1 MEFNGKNI
9 LVVGASSGMG
19 RTISLRLAQAGARV
33 AVTARRAA
41 MLQDLVE
48 TIERENGVAVALPA
62 DATDEHAAV
71 NVVDKAIESLG
82 GIDMVLLN
90 AGGAPAIYMPKM
102 NASEVKFYMKSN
114 YDTVV
119 NYLFPVLE
127 HMKQRQGGLVVQTN
141 SLGGFYGVPLQGPYC
156 AAKAAGRLLIDTCRI
171 EFEQFGIRFVSLY
184 PGFIATEA
192 TKGDGMPAPGEISEE
207 EAVNYMV
214 DAIRREDWDFM
225 FPPHAAANA
234 LRAMQLPKPE
244 LNEYLRKRILEGTP
258 T

>member
-1 MEFNGKNI
+1 MEFKGKNI

-19 RTISLRLAQAGARV
+19 RAISLRFAQAGARV

-41 MLQDLVE
+41 MLQDLVKA
-48 TIERENGVAVALPA
+48 IEKGNGVALAFPA
-62 DATDEHAAV
+62 DATDEEAAAT
-71 NVVDKAIESLG
+71 VVEKAIESLG

-90 AGGAPAIYMPKM
+90 AGGAPAIHLPKM
-102 NASEVKFYMKSN
+102 NATEVKFYMKSN

-119 NYLFPVLE
+119 NFLFPVLE
-127 HMKQRQGGLVVQTN
+127 HMKQRQGGLVVHTN

-156 AAKAAGRLLIDTCRI
+156 AAKAAARLLIDTCRI
-171 EFEQFGIRFVSLY
+171 EFEPFGIRFVSLY

-234 LRAMQLPKPE
+234 MRAMQLPKPE
-244 LNEYLRKRILEGTP
+244 LNEYLRKRIFEGTP

>member
-19 RTISLRLAQAGARV
+19 RTISLRFAQAGARV

-114 YDTVV
+114 YDTAV

-156 AAKAAGRLLIDTCRI
+156 AAKAAVRLLIDTCRI
-171 EFEQFGIRFVSLY
+171 EFEPFGIRFVSLY

-225 FPPHAAANA
+225 FPPHAAANT

-244 LNEYLRKRILEGTP
+244 LNQYLKKRIFEGTP

>member
-1 MEFNGKNI
+1 MEFSGKNI

-19 RTISLRLAQAGARV
+19 RAISLRFARAGARV

-41 MLQDLVE
+41 MLQDLVKE
-48 TIERENGVAVALPA
+48 IEQQNGIALALPA
-62 DATDEHAAV
+62 DGTDERAAAK
-71 NVVDKAIESLG
+71 VVDKAIESFG

-102 NASEVKFYMKSN
+102 NAHDVKSYMQSN

-127 HMKQRQGGLVVQTN
+127 HMKQREGGLVVHTN

-156 AAKAAGRLLIDTCRI
+156 AAKAAARLLIDTCRI

-207 EAVNYMV
+207 EAVNLMV

-234 LRAMQLPKPE
+234 MRALQLTKPE
-244 LNEYLRKRILEGTP
+244 LNEYLKKRIFEGTP

>member
-1 MEFNGKNI
+1 MEFNEKNI

-19 RTISLRLAQAGARV
+19 RTISLRFAQAGARV

-41 MLQDLVE
+41 MLEELVE
-48 TIERENGVAVALPA
+48 AIEKENGVALALPA
-62 DATDEHAAV
+62 DATDERAAAK
-71 NVVDKAIESLG
+71 VVGQVIESFG

-102 NASEVKFYMKSN
+102 TAHEVKSYMQSN

-127 HMKQRQGGLVVQTN
+127 HMKQRRGGLVVHTN
-141 SLGGFYGVPLQGPYC
+141 SLGGFYGVPLQGPYS
-156 AAKAAGRLLIDTCRI
+156 AAKAAARLLIDTCRI

-184 PGFIATEA
+184 PGFIATEV

-207 EAVNYMV
+207 EAVDYMV
-214 DAIRREDWDFM
+214 GAIRREDWDFM

-244 LNEYLRKRILEGTP
+244 LNEYLKKRIFEGTP

>member
-1 MEFNGKNI
+1 MEFNERNI

-19 RTISLRLAQAGARV
+19 RTISLRLARLGARV

-41 MLQDLVE
+41 LLHELVQ
-48 TIERENGVAVALPA
+48 TIKQENQVALALPA
-62 DATDEHAAV
+62 DGTDEEAAA
-71 NVVDKAIESLG
+71 NVVSEVIKHFG

-127 HMKQRQGGLVVQTN
+127 HMKQRRGGLVVHTN
-141 SLGGFYGVPLQGPYC
+141 SLGSFYGVPLQGPYC

-171 EFEQFGIRFVSLY
+171 EFEEFGIRFVSLY

-207 EAVNYMV
+207 AAVDYMV
-214 DAIRREDWDFM
+214 DAIRREEWDFM
-225 FPPHAAANA
+225 FPPHAAANTQ
-234 LRAMQLPKPE
+234 RAMQLSKPE
-244 LNEYLRKRILEGTP
+244 LNQYLRKRILEGAP

>member
-1 MEFNGKNI
+1 MEFNRKNI

-19 RTISLRLAQAGARV
+19 RAISLRFAQAGARV

-48 TIERENGVAVALPA
+48 TIEQAHGVALALPA
-62 DATDEHAAV
+62 DGTDEHAAA
-71 NVVDKAIESLG
+71 NVVGKAIESFG

-102 NASEVKFYMKSN
+102 SVGEVMFYMKSN

-141 SLGGFYGVPLQGPYC
+141 SLAGFYGVPLQGPYS
-156 AAKAAGRLLIDTCRI
+156 AAKAAARLLIDTCRI

-184 PGFIATEA
+184 PGFIATDA

-207 EAVNYMV
+207 EAVNYMIE
-214 DAIRREDWDFM
+214 AIRREDWDFM

-244 LNEYLRKRILEGTP
+244 LNEYLRKRIFEGTP

>member
-19 RTISLRLAQAGARV
+19 RAISLRFAQAGARV

-41 MLQDLVE
+41 MLQDLVK
-48 TIERENGVAVALPA
+48 TIERANGVALALPA
-62 DATDEHAAV
+62 DGTDEHAAA
-71 NVVDKAIESLG
+71 NVVGKAIESFG

-102 NASEVKFYMKSN
+102 NVGEVMFYMKSN

-141 SLGGFYGVPLQGPYC
+141 SLAGFYGVPLQGPYS
-156 AAKAAGRLLIDTCRI
+156 AAKAAARLLIDTCRI

-214 DAIRREDWDFM
+214 EAIRREDWDFM

-244 LNEYLRKRILEGTP
+244 LNEYLRKRIFEGTP

>member
-19 RTISLRLAQAGARV
+19 RTISLRFAQAGARV

-41 MLQDLVE
+41 MLQDLVK
-48 TIERENGVAVALPA
+48 TIEQGNGVALALPA
-62 DATDEHAAV
+62 DATDEDAAA
-71 NVVDKAIESLG
+71 NVVEKAIESLG

-102 NASEVKFYMKSN
+102 SAGEVKHYMKSN
-114 YDTVV
+114 YDSVV

-127 HMKQRQGGLVVQTN
+127 HMKQRQGGLVVHTN

-184 PGFIATEA
+184 PGFIATEV

-207 EAVNYMV
+207 EAVDYMV

-244 LNEYLRKRILEGTP
+244 LNEYLKKRIFEGTP